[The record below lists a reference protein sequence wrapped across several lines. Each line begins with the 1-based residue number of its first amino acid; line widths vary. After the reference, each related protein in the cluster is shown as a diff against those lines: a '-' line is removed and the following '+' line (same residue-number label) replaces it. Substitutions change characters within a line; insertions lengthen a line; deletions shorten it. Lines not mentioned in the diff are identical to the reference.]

1 MYLFSYWDPDCWH
14 WGWWNI
20 ILTGRQSSNGF
31 FLANRSIR
39 WLYCGLYHENY
50 ISCWLL
56 LELNSEHGHFI
67 SMLQFPL
74 IIKEQHVV
82 ERLGKWSPSLFSF
95 LPSNCF
101 MLGTLSVLLGL
112 DVAPESFLSTMIAF
126 TQLRGTQFRT
136 FSVLC
141 YLMSRGI
148 HTYGILNVAR
158 DKLLEPSLGLI
169 WLNSKVF
176 WHLAL
181 TCHKC

>member
-14 WGWWNI
+14 WGWWSI

-39 WLYCGLYHENY
+39 WLYCALYHENY

-56 LELNSEHGHFI
+56 LELNREHGHFI
-67 SMLQFPL
+67 GMLQFPL

-82 ERLGKWSPSLFSF
+82 ERLGKWSPSLFSS

-101 MLGTLSVLLGL
+101 TLGTLSVLLGL
-112 DVAPESFLSTMIAF
+112 DVAPEFFSTMIAF

-141 YLMSRGI
+141 YLMSRG
-148 HTYGILNVAR
+148 
-158 DKLLEPSLGLI
+158 
-169 WLNSKVF
+169 NS
-176 WHLAL
+176 HLWY
-181 TCHKC
+181 TKCC